1 MKSENKKVKNATE
14 LVIDNIKFKSK
25 LEASVYKCLI
35 EEGFSPK
42 YELEK
47 YTLWEGIKPT
57 VSFYGKNGLN
67 NKKLIDITYTPD
79 FTFSYKDKFIIIEV
93 KGIQNDVFPYKFKMF
108 RKLLESYVNKD
119 DILIFEVFSIKQLK
133 ECIKIIRNEG
143 DKGT

>member
-25 LEASVYKCLI
+25 LEASVYKYLV
-35 EEGFSPK
+35 EEGFVPG

-47 YTLWEGIKPT
+47 YVLWEGIKPT
-57 VSFYGKNGLN
+57 IPFYGKKGLDD
-67 NKKLIDITYTPD
+67 KKLIDITYTPD

-93 KGIQNDVFPYKFKMF
+93 KGMQNDVFPYKFKMF

-143 DKGT
+143 DEGT

>member
-25 LEASVYKCLI
+25 LEASVYKHLV
-35 EEGFSPK
+35 EEGFVPG

-47 YTLWEGIKPT
+47 YVLWEGIKPT
-57 VSFYGKNGLN
+57 IPFYGKKGLDD
-67 NKKLIDITYTPD
+67 KKLIDITYTPD

-93 KGIQNDVFPYKFKMF
+93 KGMQNDVFPYKFKMF

-143 DKGT
+143 DEGT